1 MTQFEKRCFIYI
13 SAAIGGFLV
22 YHAFSAFI
30 PFLAAFGLAYM
41 LRPIVTKAK
50 SYNISSTLSALTLTL
65 LMYCLLGTVIIVLIP
80 SIKHLA
86 LFLFH
91 HISLCKE
98 EVLKRLLDTLQKL
111 HMPAPLIQWTERTLP
126 EALSFTTLKLREV
139 LFYVLQSGW
148 SVAKILGIIAMAPFL
163 SFYMM
168 KDWSKMIQGVI
179 QCIPYAYRNTL
190 LETAQGIHHTFSAYL
205 RGQALV
211 CLTLCGYYSTTLKLS
226 GLRFGWLI
234 GLLIG
239 VFAFIPYVSVFTGIA
254 TAFLIAL
261 LDFPDVNL
269 KVLSIIF
276 TIGYGMEAFFLTPGF
291 IGKRIGIHPI
301 VVFMAIFLL
310 GNIMGMT
317 GILLSAPL
325 TAVAVACVRM
335 LKRHY
340 LKSFFYTGGRTP

>member
-1 MTQFEKRCFIYI
+1 MTQFEKRCLIYI
-13 SAAIGGFLV
+13 SVAISGFLV

-30 PFLAAFGLAYM
+30 PFLAAFGLAYI
-41 LRPIVTKAK
+41 LRPIVTKAR
-50 SYNISSTLSALTLTL
+50 SYAISSTLSALALTL
-65 LMYCLLGTVIIVLIP
+65 LMYCILATVIIVLIP

-91 HISLCKE
+91 NLSLCKE
-98 EVLKRLLDTLQKL
+98 EVMKSLLDTLQKL
-111 HMPAPLIQWTERTLP
+111 HMPAPLIQWAERTLP
-126 EALSFTTLKLREV
+126 EALSFTTIKLREV

-148 SVAKILGIIAMAPFL
+148 NVAKVLGIIAMAPFL

-168 KDWSKMIQGVI
+168 KDWPQMIQGVI
-179 QCIPYAYRNTL
+179 RCIPYGYRNTV
-190 LETAQGIHHTFSAYL
+190 LEAAQGIHHTFSAYL

-211 CLTLCGYYSTTLKLS
+211 CVTLCGYYSVALKLS

-239 VFAFIPYVSVFTGIA
+239 VFAFIPYVSVFIGIA

-261 LDFPDVNL
+261 LDFPEVNL

-276 TIGYGMEAFFLTPGF
+276 VIGYGMEAFFLTPGF

-310 GNIMGMT
+310 GNIMGIT

-325 TAVAVACVRM
+325 TAIVVACVRM

-340 LKSFFYTGGRTP
+340 LKSSFYTGGRSL